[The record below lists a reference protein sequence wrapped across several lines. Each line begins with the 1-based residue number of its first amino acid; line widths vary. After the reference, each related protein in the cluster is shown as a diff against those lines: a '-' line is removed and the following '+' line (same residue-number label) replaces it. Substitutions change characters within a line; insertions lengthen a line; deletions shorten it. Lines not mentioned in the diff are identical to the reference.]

1 MVRRS
6 PGLCVLYQKWRG
18 RGSAGSECSVSS
30 RVTLSPSAL
39 RTTRLVYPGSLNPIA
54 GCAQDHS
61 HGESHPSTHSHAGP
75 CGRFAVLAS
84 RSANLTPS
92 AQAHSPPLRR
102 LRKFREKAGRA
113 TTKPPRSCPRH
124 LPTHKEKHTV
134 EQLPAGLIPLRYV
147 LYSARQQGLRPLPL

>member
-54 GCAQDHS
+54 GCAQNHS
-61 HGESHPSTHSHAGP
+61 HGESHPSTHSHPSPASP
-75 CGRFAVLAS
+75 PALHTLLHKAKHRNIDTTVAVRL
-84 RSANLTPS
+84 RRKRNLPPAATRRRLQLTLTVADWALDVALHRHPTAPS
-92 AQAHSPPLRR
+92 ARR
-102 LRKFREKAGRA
+102 AIR
-113 TTKPPRSCPRH
+113 T
-124 LPTHKEKHTV
+124 
-134 EQLPAGLIPLRYV
+134 
-147 LYSARQQGLRPLPL
+147 